1 MVLACIPSASHSVVW
16 LKGVPLYGTSLSLR
30 HGVRK
35 YRTVQCQSRM
45 EYHRAIEYQEWAVRA
60 NDTSVL
66 GVSGKCTQRYSSK
79 MGKTTSV
86 ERMRK
91 LREKLKEAKPNEYK
105 IHLEKERQRDRKRR
119 ENMKRKETTSTRF
132 MAARR
137 LKETERKRKYRQK
150 KKENSKTAY
159 ADAMELEPL
168 LGSYSCVQSLGK
180 ASSGIKDTKT
190 IKNPKTGERVLY
202 QKRYMNMTVKEA
214 YSLFV
219 LENPDIK
226 GYNKES
232 LIVGRTFRSELSKFR
247 VFKLDF
253 SAIYPESDSGSA
265 ACETSLLD
273 SSKGMVPIK
282 APTVADITAGSFLLV
297 EFTTSKS
304 KKTDISIKYRYAGIA
319 QTSIEDDG
327 EVKVMFLRNVGD
339 SGNQFKTNEKDISFV
354 TFDQILGIL
363 PTPEIKNVRNSIFYK
378 FPAKHLGDRA
388 FDVAEEEDNADDK
401 KEDEGDKGEG
411 LPQVPVRNMPPTQPP
426 QHIQSRLKPV
436 VMLSPVT
443 YNGNAIFT
451 IN

>member
-1 MVLACIPSASHSVVW
+1 
-16 LKGVPLYGTSLSLR
+16 
-30 HGVRK
+30 
-35 YRTVQCQSRM
+35 
-45 EYHRAIEYQEWAVRA
+45 
-60 NDTSVL
+60 
-66 GVSGKCTQRYSSK
+66 
-79 MGKTTSV
+79 
-86 ERMRK
+86 MRK

-180 ASSGIKDTKT
+180 AVEAACSSVENVKIIHLLPEEVEINKEMLDERWRFVIGIDK
-190 IKNPKTGERVLY
+190 L
-202 QKRYMNMTVKEA
+202 Q
-214 YSLFV
+214 SLSF
-219 LENPDIK
+219 LK

-265 ACETSLLD
+265 ACETSPLD

-319 QTSIEDDG
+319 QTSMEDDG
-327 EVKVMFLRNVGD
+327 EDSNLDLPIISILVYCKTSALDHATTEVG
-339 SGNQFKTNEKDISFV
+339 
-354 TFDQILGIL
+354 
-363 PTPEIKNVRNSIFYK
+363 
-378 FPAKHLGDRA
+378 LGDPNLW
-388 FDVAEEEDNADDK
+388 VATPSN
-401 KEDEGDKGEG
+401 
-411 LPQVPVRNMPPTQPP
+411 PQRGQESMVGGSRLRPEALHLVPVKGSMNEVP
-426 QHIQSRLKPV
+426 L
-436 VMLSPVT
+436 
-443 YNGNAIFT
+443 
-451 IN
+451 